1 MYYINI
7 YMWVYQL
14 QQESFTVFLQHVIFT
29 YGGSNHL
36 VWGGAWVGGLVGGEL
51 VDLGLGVGG
60 VRRGWLWW
68 EPNGLEIRQQHR
80 TLTDTVLIYIHIFI
94 YIYIFT
100 IHTHTYIVEGSLEVK
115 LPTIWTDESRAGK
128 RQREEKD

>member
-7 YMWVYQL
+7 YINMWVYQL

-51 VDLGLGVGG
+51 VDLGFGVGCW
-60 VRRGWLWW
+60 RGEAWVVVV
-68 EPNGLEIRQQHR
+68 G
-80 TLTDTVLIYIHIFI
+80 T
-94 YIYIFT
+94 
-100 IHTHTYIVEGSLEVK
+100 K
-115 LPTIWTDESRAGK
+115 RAGNTTAT
-128 RQREEKD
+128 